1 VTPSIYSLF
10 VLGALF
16 CCVLTPLV
24 RYFAIK
30 YGFVDCPQRARK
42 VHKDR
47 VPRLGGAAILFSFV
61 LVLFFGGLT
70 VPELRNTLWGN
81 SHVGGVVV
89 LGSLSIFVIGVLDDL
104 SRLSPK
110 VKLLG
115 EFVTAALVVWF
126 AKLGFYDVQ
135 FLGFGDLS
143 IPEWMGFGLACLWI
157 VGMANAVNLI
167 DGLDGLASGIT
178 LMGLT
183 AIALVGYL
191 ASIPHVTWMA
201 TTLIGCILGFLVFN
215 SRPASIFLGDCGSLT
230 LGYLAGC
237 LSLMG
242 SFRGDGMI
250 DGLFPVFA
258 FFIPV
263 ADCVFAIVRR
273 TLRGRSPFLADMEH
287 FHHRL
292 MARGL
297 SHGKAVLAL
306 WAAALCCA
314 FVAVGSA
321 FGRGDQLTALLVT
334 FGLAGFVLLRYL
346 GYFRFDFFGKG
357 LVSLVQDRETAR
369 VAEQVVKEVEGMVAL
384 SQDFGDLPQ
393 AIERASAALGFSE
406 VKMSFFQED
415 GVLGAT
421 LDSSTRQVREVI
433 CWTDSQHPGYFPRD
447 RAFSAEFP
455 INGLRYVYGSVNYQF
470 LDGRQSLEV
479 HDEILLERI
488 HDAIS
493 SLAGR
498 VRRADAKA

>member
-1 VTPSIYSLF
+1 MTPSIYSLF

-16 CCVLTPLV
+16 CCLLTPLV
-24 RYFAIK
+24 RHFALK

-42 VHKDR
+42 VHNEA
-47 VPRLGGAAILFSFV
+47 VPRLGGAAILFSFI
-61 LVLFFGGLT
+61 LVLCFGGLT
-70 VPELRNTLWGN
+70 VPELRNTLWGD
-81 SHVGGVVV
+81 SHVGGIVV

-110 VKLLG
+110 VKLFG
-115 EFVTAALVVWF
+115 EFVTAGFVVWF
-126 AKLGFYDVQ
+126 AKLGFYNVE
-135 FLGFGDLS
+135 FLGFGNLA
-143 IPEWMGFGLACLWI
+143 IPEWMGFSLACLWI

-167 DGLDGLASGIT
+167 DGLDGLASGVT

-201 TTLIGCILGFLVFN
+201 TMLIGCILGFLVFN

-242 SFRGDGMI
+242 SIRGDGMI

-263 ADCVFAIVRR
+263 ADCVFAIIRR

-297 SHGKAVLAL
+297 SHGKAVLVL
-306 WAAALCCA
+306 WASALCCSL
-314 FVAVGSA
+314 VAVGAA

-369 VAEQVVKEVEGMVAL
+369 VAEQVVKKVEGMVAL
-384 SQDFGDLPQ
+384 SEDFGDLPR
-393 AIERASAALGFSE
+393 AIERASTALGFAE
-406 VKMSFFQED
+406 VKLSFFQEE
-415 GVLGAT
+415 GVLGVPSDA
-421 LDSSTRQVREVI
+421 STRQVREVI
-433 CWTDSQHPGYFPRD
+433 SWTDSQYPGYFPRD
-447 RAFSAEFP
+447 RAFSSEFP
-455 INGLRYVYGSVNYQF
+455 ISGLRYVYGSINYQF
-470 LDGRQSLEV
+470 LDGRQNLEV

-498 VRRADAKA
+498 VRRKEVKN

>member
-1 VTPSIYSLF
+1 MTPSIYSLF

-24 RYFAIK
+24 RHFALK

-42 VHKDR
+42 VHKDA
-47 VPRLGGAAILFSFV
+47 VPRLGGAAILFSFI
-61 LVLFFGGLT
+61 LVLCFGGLT

-110 VKLLG
+110 VKLFG

-143 IPEWMGFGLACLWI
+143 IPEWLGFGLACLWI

-167 DGLDGLASGIT
+167 DGLDGLASGVT

-191 ASIPHVTWMA
+191 TGIPHVTWMA
-201 TTLIGCILGFLVFN
+201 TMLIGCILGFLVFN

-250 DGLFPVFA
+250 DGLFPIFA

-384 SQDFGDLPQ
+384 SQDFGDLPR
-393 AIERASAALGFSE
+393 AIERASAALGFAE
-406 VKMSFFQED
+406 VKMSFFQENGLL
-415 GVLGAT
+415 GVSSDA
-421 LDSSTRQVREVI
+421 STRQVREVI
-433 CWTDSQHPGYFPRD
+433 SWTDSQYPGYFPRD

-455 INGLRYVYGSVNYQF
+455 LNGLRYVYGTVNYQF
-470 LDGRQSLEV
+470 LDGRQNLEV

-498 VRRADAKA
+498 VRRAEAKT

>member
-1 VTPSIYSLF
+1 M
-10 VLGALF
+10 
-16 CCVLTPLV
+16 V
-24 RYFAIK
+24 RHFARR
-30 YGFVDCPQRARK
+30 YGFVDCPKRARK
-42 VHKDR
+42 VHKNA
-47 VPRLGGAAILFSFV
+47 VPRLGGAAILFSFFIV
-61 LVLFFGGLT
+61 LTFGGLT
-70 VPELRNTLWGN
+70 VPELSSFLWENYHIG
-81 SHVGGVVV
+81 VGGFVV
-89 LGSLSIFVIGVLDDL
+89 LGSVCIFVIGVLDDL

-110 VKLLG
+110 VKLFG
-115 EFVTAALVVWF
+115 EFLTAGLVVWF
-126 AKLGFYDVQ
+126 AELGFSSVQ
-135 FLGFGDLS
+135 FLGFGNLF
-143 IPEWMGFGLACLWI
+143 IPEWMGFGFACLWI

-167 DGLDGLASGIT
+167 DGLDGLASGVT
-178 LMGLT
+178 LLGLA
-183 AIALVGYL
+183 AIAMVGYL
-191 ASIPHVTWMA
+191 SGTPHVTWMA
-201 TTLIGCILGFLVFN
+201 TMLIGCILGFLVFN

-237 LSLMG
+237 FSLMV
-242 SFRGDGMI
+242 SFRGDGII
-250 DGLFPVFA
+250 DGLFPVLA

-297 SHGKAVLAL
+297 SHGKAVLVL
-306 WAAALCCA
+306 WSAALCCA
-314 FVAVGSA
+314 FVSVGSA

-357 LVSLVQDRETAR
+357 LVSLVQDRETSR

-384 SQDFGDLPQ
+384 SDDFGDLPR
-393 AIERASAALGFSE
+393 AIERASAALGFAE
-406 VKMSFFQED
+406 VKISFFHED
-415 GVLGAT
+415 GLLGVSSEA
-421 LDSSTRQVREVI
+421 STRQVREVI
-433 CWTDSQHPGYFPRD
+433 RWTDSQYPGYFPRE

-455 INGLRYVYGSVNYQF
+455 INGLRYVYGSINYQF
-470 LDGRQSLEV
+470 LDGRQNLEV

-498 VRRADAKA
+498 VRRTEVKA

>member
-1 VTPSIYSLF
+1 
-10 VLGALF
+10 
-16 CCVLTPLV
+16 
-24 RYFAIK
+24 
-30 YGFVDCPQRARK
+30 
-42 VHKDR
+42 
-47 VPRLGGAAILFSFV
+47 
-61 LVLFFGGLT
+61 
-70 VPELRNTLWGN
+70 
-81 SHVGGVVV
+81 
-89 LGSLSIFVIGVLDDL
+89 VIGVLDDL

-110 VKLLG
+110 IKLLG
-115 EFVTAALVVWF
+115 EFVTAGLVVWF

-143 IPEWMGFGLACLWI
+143 IPEWMGFGMACLWI

-167 DGLDGLASGIT
+167 DGLDGLASGVT
-178 LMGLT
+178 LMGLI

-191 ASIPHVTWMA
+191 SGISHVSWMA
-201 TTLIGCILGFLVFN
+201 TILIGCILGFLVFN

-250 DGLFPVFA
+250 DGLFPIFA

-273 TLRGRSPFLADMEH
+273 MLRGRSPFSPDMEH

-297 SHGKAVLAL
+297 SHGKSVLAL

-314 FVAVGSA
+314 FVSVGAA
-321 FGRGDQLTALLVT
+321 FGVGAQLTALLVT

-357 LVSLVQDRETAR
+357 LVSLVQDRETTR
-369 VAEQVVKEVEGMVAL
+369 VAEQVVREVEGMVAL
-384 SQDFGDLPQ
+384 SQDFGDLPR
-393 AIERASAALGFSE
+393 AIERASVALGFAE
-406 VKMSFFQED
+406 VKMSFFQENNML
-415 GVLGAT
+415 GVSPGA
-421 LDSSTRQVREVI
+421 STRQVREVI
-433 CWTDSQHPGYFPRD
+433 SWTDSQYPGYFPRD

-455 INGLRYVYGSVNYQF
+455 LNGLRLVYGSVNYQF

-479 HDEILLERI
+479 NDEILLERI